1 MKETTTSMQDEME
14 AMDSFHDNGDL
25 QSGCTIQNSSSGMS
39 PITSNAQKSGVASVN
54 MRAFTDSSKV
64 AVGKLGQATA
74 SDKKMINIED
84 SVLAADHPQ

>member
-1 MKETTTSMQDEME
+1 
-14 AMDSFHDNGDL
+14 
-25 QSGCTIQNSSSGMS
+25 MS

-54 MRAFTDSSKV
+54 MRAFTDLSKV